1 MRVRQQTMPKQTRS
15 SNALMSQRIFLR
27 LEEDIVARNRLPGTR
42 LVEETIA
49 AELGVSRTPVRE
61 AIGMLHRAGW
71 VVLQPHAGAYVRVP
85 SLDEVRDVFDVRQA
99 LEREAAQY
107 AAGRADEDDLRA
119 LDDVVERGLR
129 GKGLS
134 DRRAMV
140 DLNSEFHRRIAL
152 AAHNAILLRFL
163 EELDKQIRWYFAAV
177 VDSRLDASW
186 TEHRQIVE
194 AIATGDVD
202 EAGRRSAEHS
212 RRTQIAYVEQF
223 LTGTGLVRS

>member
-1 MRVRQQTMPKQTRS
+1 
-15 SNALMSQRIFLR
+15 MSQRIFLR

-129 GKGLS
+129 GKGLG

-194 AIATGDVD
+194 AITTGDVD

>member
-27 LEEDIVARNRLPGTR
+27 LEEDIVARSRLPGTR

-119 LDDVVERGLR
+119 LDDIVERGLR

-194 AIATGDVD
+194 AIAAGDVD